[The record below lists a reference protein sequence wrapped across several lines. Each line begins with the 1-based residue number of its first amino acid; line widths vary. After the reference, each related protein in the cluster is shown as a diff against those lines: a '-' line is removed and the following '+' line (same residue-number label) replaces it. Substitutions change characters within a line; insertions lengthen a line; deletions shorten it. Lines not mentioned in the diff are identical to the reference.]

1 MNTLSKLEQKLYS
14 KLCDTY
20 NDKNLQRFCSLQ
32 NFIESRIKTAKTP
45 EKATALQN
53 VLNYAENDF

>member
-1 MNTLSKLEQKLYS
+1 MNYLTKSERNLYN

-32 NFIESRIKTAKTP
+32 SFIESRIKTAKKP